1 MKKFLIYDYSLNSN
15 KNIEYFKTFSINK
28 DNNNSLFKY
37 FMKTH
42 KIARELNKIMIS
54 EYKFLNSALY
64 LSLFKLTDEI
74 LFKSIRVLEIVKDI
88 KKDYPDSVIFVDT
101 KYNRYLNLFAKE
113 LNYDFKDVILKDR
126 NSNLQKNNLIKT
138 IAKIIILIF
147 NSFKL
152 VKMDSKNIF
161 FLYNDKISFEFA
173 KPYIEDNMV
182 TYPFFSSG
190 FKFKKNNYGIKEYIN
205 FKFIV
210 LKELFRGIKN
220 YRKNKAYINN
230 SILPIEIKEIFLS
243 KLFELELNAMM
254 ILSLNKKYPNLE
266 NILGLFDTYNSID
279 YVTER
284 LNKEQNIKT
293 ICIPHGINFKYKVH
307 YISYGVNV
315 YTFWSKNHLKRM
327 EDSNLI
333 NDTKTNKV
341 LTGNIVY
348 KNTLDY
354 LQNKKLNNKNILVIG
369 EYFPKDDYYTSPFNE
384 KTTKELFDTL
394 KDFMDKNQDC
404 HLNIRTRLN
413 DDYCKLALKY
423 VSSNIKISSPN
434 VSIIDEINNSDLIIS
449 VFSNSLH
456 EGLLLEK
463 NVLQVNLLGIEN
475 YRDLA
480 NDNLLFYAD
489 TSEKVKR
496 ILEIWYRNNLP
507 KLDYEK
513 HLKEYANNGNFEKLD
528 LKGIK

>member
-1 MKKFLIYDYSLNSN
+1 MKKILVYDYVLNPN
-15 KNIEYFKTFSINK
+15 KKIEYFKTFSINK
-28 DNNNSLFKY
+28 DNNNLLYKY
-37 FMKTH
+37 FIRTH
-42 KIARELNKIMIS
+42 KTVREFNKILIS

-74 LFKSIRVLEIVKDI
+74 LFKNIRILEIVKDI
-88 KKDYPDSVIFVDT
+88 KEEYPNSIIVIDT
-101 KYNRYLNLFAKE
+101 KYNKYLKLFAKL
-113 LNYDFKDVILKDR
+113 LNYDLKHINILDR
-126 NSNLQKNNLIKT
+126 FNLIVEKNF
-138 IAKIIILIF
+138 IKSAIKLFLALINPSVAIDKKI
-147 NSFKL
+147 
-152 VKMDSKNIF
+152 KNIF
-161 FLYNDKISFEFA
+161 FLYNDKVSYEFA
-173 KPYIEDNMV
+173 KPYIQDDV
-182 TYPFFSSG
+182 ITYPFNSSSLIY
-190 FKFKKNNYGIKEYIN
+190 KDNKYGVEKYIN
-205 FKFIV
+205 RKFIV
-210 LKELFRGIKN
+210 LKEFLSGITK
-220 YRKNKAYINN
+220 YRKNKIEIHK
-230 SILPIEIKEIFLS
+230 SFLPKEIKEIFKS
-243 KLFELELNAMM
+243 KLLELELDSM
-254 ILSLNKKYPNLE
+254 IVLSLKYRYPNLE
-266 NILGLFDTYNSID
+266 NILGIFDAFSSID
-279 YVTER
+279 YITEK
-284 LNKEQNIKT
+284 LNKEQSIKT

-394 KDFMDKNQDC
+394 KNFMDKNKDC

-480 NDNLLFYAD
+480 NNNLLFYAD
-489 TSEKVKR
+489 TSEKVER
-496 ILEIWYRNNLP
+496 ILEIWYKNNLP
-507 KLDYEK
+507 KLDYSK

>member
-1 MKKFLIYDYSLNSN
+1 MKKILVYDYVLNPN
-15 KNIEYFKTFSINK
+15 KKIEYFKTFSINK
-28 DNNNSLFKY
+28 DNNNLLYKY
-37 FMKTH
+37 FIRTH
-42 KIARELNKIMIS
+42 KTVRELNKIIIS
-54 EYKFLNSALY
+54 EYKFLNSGLY
-64 LSLFKLTDEI
+64 LSLIKLADE
-74 LFKSIRVLEIVKDI
+74 FFFTCIRILEIIKDI
-88 KKDYPDSVIFVDT
+88 KIEYPNYSILVDT
-101 KYNRYLNLFAKE
+101 KYNRFLKLFAE
-113 LNYDFKDVILKDR
+113 LLNYDLENIYIENKIYNPLR
-126 NSNLQKNNLIKT
+126 TNNIK
-138 IAKIIILIF
+138 IFIKIILLLI
-147 NSFKL
+147 NSFRIKHENI
-152 VKMDSKNIF
+152 KNIF
-161 FLYNDKISFEFA
+161 FLYNDKVSFEFA
-173 KPYIEDNMV
+173 KPYLDDSLI
-182 TYPFFSSG
+182 TYPFCSPG
-190 FKFKKNNYGIKEYIN
+190 LIYKNNKYGVENYVDS
-205 FKFIV
+205 KFIV
-210 LKELFRGIKN
+210 FKEFLKGLRN
-220 YRKNKAYINN
+220 YRNN
-230 SILPIEIKEIFLS
+230 RMKIIRSNLLMEIKDIFLS
-243 KLFELELNAMM
+243 KVFELELNSMTV
-254 ILSLNKKYPNLE
+254 LSLKKKYPDLE
-266 NILGLFDTYNSID
+266 NILGIFDAFSSID
-279 YVTER
+279 YITEK
-284 LNKEQNIKT
+284 LNKEQNIVT

-348 KNTLDY
+348 KNTLDC

-384 KTTKELFDTL
+384 RTTKELFDTL
-394 KDFMDKNQDC
+394 KNFMDKNKDC

-423 VSSNIKISSPN
+423 VSNNIKISSPN

-496 ILEIWYRNNLP
+496 ILEIWYKSDLP
-507 KLDYEK
+507 KSDYTK

>member
-1 MKKFLIYDYSLNSN
+1 
-15 KNIEYFKTFSINK
+15 
-28 DNNNSLFKY
+28 
-37 FMKTH
+37 
-42 KIARELNKIMIS
+42 
-54 EYKFLNSALY
+54 
-64 LSLFKLTDEI
+64 
-74 LFKSIRVLEIVKDI
+74 
-88 KKDYPDSVIFVDT
+88 
-101 KYNRYLNLFAKE
+101 
-113 LNYDFKDVILKDR
+113 
-126 NSNLQKNNLIKT
+126 
-138 IAKIIILIF
+138 
-147 NSFKL
+147 
-152 VKMDSKNIF
+152 
-161 FLYNDKISFEFA
+161 
-173 KPYIEDNMV
+173 
-182 TYPFFSSG
+182 
-190 FKFKKNNYGIKEYIN
+190 
-205 FKFIV
+205 
-210 LKELFRGIKN
+210 
-220 YRKNKAYINN
+220 
-230 SILPIEIKEIFLS
+230 
-243 KLFELELNAMM
+243 MM

-293 ICIPHGINFKYKVH
+293 ICIPHGINFKHKVN
-307 YISYGVNV
+307 YISYGANV

-333 NDTKTNKV
+333 NDTKTIK
-341 LTGNIVY
+341 LITGNIVY
-348 KNTLDY
+348 KNTLNY
-354 LQNKKLNNKNILVIG
+354 LLNRKLNNKNILVIG

-384 KTTKELFDTL
+384 RTTKELFDTL

-404 HLNIRTRLN
+404 NLNIRTRLN

-423 VSSNIKISSPN
+423 VSNNIKISSPN

-496 ILEIWYRNNLP
+496 ILEIWYKSDLP
-507 KLDYEK
+507 KLDYTK